1 MLSRSLFKTKQT
13 NEAEIMQIHMMV
25 VIRSV
30 AALIAGGVIGLGFGL
45 VQHMALRRNE
55 KLEQNGKLH
64 SGWSVMPGSMK
75 RVAYLLVALVVV
87 QIICPLLFMD
97 GSQWWVSGGVVV
109 GYGVLLFR
117 QLQQARKH

>member
-1 MLSRSLFKTKQT
+1 
-13 NEAEIMQIHMMV
+13 MQIQMMV
-25 VIRSV
+25 VVRSL

-55 KLEQNGKLH
+55 KLEQRGRLS
-64 SGWSVMPGSMK
+64 SGWAVMPGSMK

-87 QIICPLLFMD
+87 QIICPLLFTD

-109 GYGVLLFR
+109 GYGALLFR
-117 QLQQARKH
+117 QLRQARRL

>member
-1 MLSRSLFKTKQT
+1 
-13 NEAEIMQIHMMV
+13 MQIQMMV
-25 VIRSV
+25 VIRSLV
-30 AALIAGGVIGLGFGL
+30 ALIAGGVIGLGFGL

-55 KLEQNGKLH
+55 KLEHSGKLN

-87 QIICPLLFMD
+87 QIICPLLFTD

-109 GYGVLLFR
+109 GYGALLFR
-117 QLQQARKH
+117 QLRQARRL